1 MGFFGKSRSKKFG
14 EIMFKIKLG
23 KNGLTFS
30 GFVRHENLHFKSQ
43 FLILGTIRS
52 EIRSDRSD
60 LVDLITI
67 NRSPRSDIPQRKND

>member
-1 MGFFGKSRSKKFG
+1 
-14 EIMFKIKLG
+14 MFNIKLS

-30 GFVRHENLHFKSQ
+30 GFARHKNLHFESQ

-60 LVDLITI
+60 LVDLIPI
-67 NRSPRSDIPQRKND
+67 NRTARSDISQRKND